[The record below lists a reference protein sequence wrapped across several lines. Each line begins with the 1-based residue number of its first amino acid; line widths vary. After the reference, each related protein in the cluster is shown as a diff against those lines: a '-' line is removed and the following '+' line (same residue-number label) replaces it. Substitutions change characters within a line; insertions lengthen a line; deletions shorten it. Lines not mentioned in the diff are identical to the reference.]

1 MLPRERQFRIL
12 ELVNQRLSCSVNE
25 LSEELSVSVDT
36 IRRDLKQ
43 LESKQMIQRTHGG
56 AMRRPGVLLDPTVDQ
71 RTNIMLD
78 EKRAIGAKAA
88 SLVADN
94 EAIFIDA
101 GTTTWQM
108 AKQLTANDVIVITN
122 AVNILQ
128 TVIANP
134 RIDTIIVTGGQFR
147 QGIYS
152 LVGPE
157 TEEQLQRYRVDK
169 LFLGV
174 SGVSLDFG
182 LTCPNRIE
190 AQVKMKMIEAARQ
203 VILLVDHSKFD
214 KVSLVSIA
222 PVSRVDLIITDWN
235 IRPELQRSLE
245 SAGVRVLVADPL
257 K

>member
-174 SGVSLDFG
+174 SESLSTSA
-182 LTCPNRIE
+182 LRPNRIE